1 MKKFIISILLAS
13 IIISTSLYGII
24 LLSNE
29 SYAIFEKKQEPES
42 TLVGGK
48 AIEMQIKKAFTPQTA
63 PYTRIGRFPIDKYVF
78 NSNKDYF
85 CAQHGVEYGGK
96 KNNVLG
102 NGYHDPG
109 TYTITK
115 NKWNYSK
122 GNLSTYATSMTA
134 DLDTSADY
142 YANPSLKTSSKVY
155 QGHREKTENPTD
167 TVYTNWYYTSQDIAF
182 NCEEGEERASLAF
195 LLACYKSGGPNNMYT
210 RGSYSSDPLQ
220 SAVWDSWINLGG
232 AATNR
237 LKYQGEQYYKY
248 HQESEDPKVDV
259 IPADNVGTTLS
270 AGTLTVGPFQMSHY
284 VRAKDYDCPRVNV
297 NGSAIIEDSD
307 IAQDDGSSASY
318 DTATLQDIF
327 GTSDDLKG
335 DIIKVEAVLTNEEG
349 SEKTIDI
356 TKKLVDANGGGQK
369 DIEPDL
375 NFNIQFSEGEV
386 KGYDELLDII
396 FTYQRIHVSANG
408 TVYKGYQYRLS
419 WKEKSNQ
426 RGCRSYSCPSPAS
439 GCSAH
444 TSPGTTSSPYHGT
457 CTHTWYSGCWTTTH
471 TGTGT
476 RADGSTY
483 TYTYT
488 VHHHGTFHR
497 TTHTVDY
504 LCRHGH
510 KDCWKFTWE
519 NPTSGSDAAQ
529 DGFAGGGILSNEL
542 RTYKIRVSV
551 PMKTQM
557 SIYKYISNVDHVGEA
572 VNLYNGGTERR
583 DMEGDKLREDA
594 MRDKYN
600 NSVKV
605 ERGDRVTFTIELKN
619 DSRFPTVVKVGD
631 VLPGNIDG
639 GITQVTRTV
648 IDSNTCT
655 VTKIDACIRNSSAIV
670 INAHSTVKYE
680 IVVRPV
686 KEQGIYTNIIAFL
699 TRNDT
704 REHMK
709 YSTWDHGATHGAHSM
724 GNIVNVR
731 ADKND
736 STNPKELRDWD
747 SDTYEIKEFNVGFE
761 KYIYDVEHDKE
772 HIVSTTLDTTM
783 PASDERSATK
793 GTTEAQKKS
802 NPVYAEYGDV
812 VTYKIIAYN
821 TMDSTG
827 SRFDIQGS
835 TRDGKPYWEP
845 DKVYVNIEDKL
856 PNKFSRLKIE
866 IDDTGITGN
875 DSHTIS
881 APEAS
886 MSGGKIKINNL
897 MIPAGGTRTIT
908 ITLVVEEHQ
917 KSVIEENNAKLD
929 KKIKNINRGP
939 GKSSNVNDKYCVIK
953 NNAPSENLET
963 SDFYIINDYELTLDK
978 YISDYKHEMTDFN
991 NSNDFTNETNTLA
1004 DRYEMTED
1012 QKKNAPLQAEKT
1024 ETIIYSIR
1032 LTNDAK
1038 TVGNSMTSAI
1048 KRATQVRPTKIQD
1061 AMDAGLEYQGVVVN
1075 VYKAD
1080 GSVKFSNVPV
1090 THTDIGNNT
1099 HTFEI
1104 GNKYGNECLIL
1115 DPTDYI
1121 IYEIT
1126 VKVTKTNMY
1135 LFSLENTGSIRTL
1148 TDINHDEFTRE
1159 VKNDDYNENIAD
1171 QQVSKEYVKL
1181 KDLVIAGKVWLD
1193 RDKDGYMG
1201 QNGNGNL
1208 EIGGNAINV
1217 ETNPSTHIEDT
1228 TGKEY
1233 AMKGIIV
1240 KLYKGDGT
1248 LVRTTKTD
1256 ETGLFTFSRLEDGS
1270 TYYAGTYKADGSGVI
1285 ESEQR
1290 VDKATN
1296 KDANKNYTESSE
1308 LINYYVE
1315 YEYDGLVYKS
1325 TEIYSDN
1332 KNIGVEGEIDDK
1344 YKRDSNAY
1352 EFTDVREEFNKHY
1365 EIVAFN
1371 KAYNGDL
1378 TEENALEYEKSN
1390 HESYIRV
1397 NKDRKITARSFI
1409 NVPSNSSIANTKL
1422 LWLLKQT
1429 SSDNKPETEYLKYIN
1444 LGLEEREDVDIDL
1457 TQDVYELK
1465 TTINGEEMTYEY
1477 NQNKFTSKVGE
1488 VFADESRNAPKAIDK
1503 EHSTDEY
1510 NSEFYMTGYK
1520 DDASGIESNRKL
1532 YSFEYYLEDYNYRI
1546 SQYHIDTVRAYKGSP
1561 ERDFSANAVDGGAS
1575 VLLDNSVGRESE
1587 LNTEITFRIKVTNNS
1602 ITDDEPHKSE
1612 GQDIK
1617 VYTGINEIVEY
1628 YDTDFVDLT
1637 FNSDGSIRG
1646 FNVKE
1651 KDAND
1656 YLVNKEIKVL
1666 SAKAVM
1672 GNGQEKP
1679 VTLTKESAYNAAR
1692 SLQAEGTKLYDTL
1705 YIRPAVENTS
1715 NNVLTG
1721 QGIKASEF
1729 MLAEG
1734 ESMDILITFVVE
1746 KELENPDIKEIET
1759 ILGVKENVAE
1769 ISSYSTYYKDG
1780 DNYKSASLIDKDSN
1794 PGNFGEAY
1802 EGVANVDS
1810 SEYLKFFEDD
1820 AFKTGILLK
1829 VPSPTPT
1836 PPPPPPGD
1844 DPEYKYKYNVQRTLK
1859 GYVWDDARSDT
1870 ATDEDGTQYIGNGKY
1885 GDGVVALEEARK
1897 NKAFEQSDGSNKEEN
1912 DFAAKDVKAQLIEI
1926 IRMPDPE
1933 NAGIERVYEDTI
1945 YVNGETGEDASVMK
1959 TRTANDG
1966 TYMFN
1971 GYIPGEYI
1979 VRFTY
1984 GDKEADEDINA
1995 LSEERFIFNGQD
2007 YKSTTYQPNES
2018 VYAENAQANG
2028 DKTPGDVKLEILEKG
2043 GQSDAKDDEIRRLEV
2058 IGYSET
2064 MTNQKN
2070 EILKGKDSSDK
2081 TALIGNTYMN
2091 SETTDF
2097 LVRTE
2102 KEIRKVTVLTYR
2114 EYNKKI
2120 TETITEARFNIA
2132 NIDFGLQYRPE
2143 QQLALNKY
2151 ISNIT
2156 ILTSDTNNA
2165 NSSEPL
2171 VDAFFDEYYG
2181 VVRTTDFVTGATTF
2195 ITDAEGNTIK
2205 VDPNGSNVD
2214 IENAI
2219 ASAGGNI
2226 GNAQKNN
2233 DGTYVIAVAGTELNI
2248 SKSVGLQNVQYLP
2261 NEYEKDS
2268 NGIQALEEYPRGS
2281 GKYLVKAT
2289 QGFAYIVLDDNI
2301 LQGATIKIK
2310 YLFTGTNISEV
2321 DRVSSNFSDLR
2332 FKENAET
2339 EKYAKLGGLQNQLYD
2354 EVTYQVS
2361 DINNKPTFLNQNYSP
2376 ALTARNAMFSEYYR
2390 YELDGG
2396 NIKKDLTN
2404 KDILYR
2410 VKAKDL
2416 LANNDKVVTIADIQ
2430 KAPNAGNPHSG
2441 TTGYYGRYLG
2451 STYYTG
2457 KINDAMEVIAELK
2470 MDKILDYVDNDLVF
2484 NNDDNRGEN
2493 NLWKTTTTKELYEEN
2508 MLNKFTYTYYDSN
2521 GKPVTDNTT
2530 TEDYKLVD
2538 ADGRAY
2544 DTNERSNLALSLDD
2558 RVRDDLPDDQD
2569 TTVNKKF
2576 SKFLFPRY
2584 ADSNES
2590 IGIISLST
2598 SKVLSPEDKTDDM
2611 TYENIAEII
2620 QYTSV
2625 TGRVTNLAT
2634 TIGNAKIE
2642 EMSNES
2648 PEFHEGRTESDTA
2661 SVEKITLTPP
2671 TGLNRIN
2678 RVVRNVVEGAS
2689 YTVVVIIV
2697 IALVCVAVA
2706 VGITLYHKRRIK

>member
-1 MKKFIISILLAS
+1 MKKR
-13 IIISTSLYGII
+13 II
-24 LLSNE
+24 LSLMLMIAICTITITSVYGVITAFDANE
-29 SYAIFEKKQEPES
+29 TIVSGLAVQKKITVPYVFTSSGYER
-42 TLVGGK
+42 
-48 AIEMQIKKAFTPQTA
+48 IKS
-63 PYTRIGRFPIDKYVF
+63 FPINAPVF
-78 NSNKDYF
+78 NSSPDFF
-85 CAQHGVEYGGK
+85 CAQHGIPYGSYGK
-96 KNNVLG
+96 VTLGDSYHVTHQISAHKASGQISDMHGDVPSSSTNIYVDEGGNFVVNKDEPFNGFRNV
-102 NGYHDPG
+102 DE
-109 TYTITK
+109 T
-115 NKWNYSK
+115 
-122 GNLSTYATSMTA
+122 
-134 DLDTSADY
+134 
-142 YANPSLKTSSKVY
+142 
-155 QGHREKTENPTD
+155 PTD
-167 TVYTNWYYTSQDIAF
+167 TVYTNWVYNTRDVQFDCEGKSSGKGTSQISDMGF
-182 NCEEGEERASLAF
+182 AF
-195 LLACYKSGGPNNMYT
+195 LLACYKQPGPNNNT
-210 RGSYSSDPLQ
+210 SRGSYVNDPLQ
-220 SAVWDSWINLGG
+220 HAEWAWLGQLGNGSNPLKAAADTYENYHRKSATPN
-232 AATNR
+232 
-237 LKYQGEQYYKY
+237 
-248 HQESEDPKVDV
+248 VDV
-259 IPADNVGTTLS
+259 VPDSHVGTVKS
-270 AGTLTVGPFQMSHY
+270 GTSYVVGPFKMSNY
-284 VRAKDYDCPRVNV
+284 FRAQDTNSYDVSGTASGSYLEDEDFDMNV
-297 NGSAIIEDSD
+297 N
-307 IAQDDGSSASY
+307 
-318 DTATLQDIF
+318 DTGINLQDVF
-327 GTSDDLKG
+327 NSVGDHKGT
-335 DIIKVEAVLTNEEG
+335 IIKAEAVVTNEG
-349 SEKTIDI
+349 GA
-356 TKKLVDANGGGQK
+356 TKK
-369 DIEPDL
+369 IEFPVPEPNATFSIDL
-375 NFNIQFSEGEV
+375 SEAAIA
-386 KGYDELLDII
+386 GYDELLDII
-396 FTYQRIHVSANG
+396 FTYQRIHASGNG
-408 TVYKGYQYRLS
+408 TFYIGTQYKMNWS
-419 WKEKSNQ
+419 EKSSEQ
-426 RGCRSYSCPSPAS
+426 SSCSYSCQDSTGS
-439 GCSAH
+439 GNCSFSK
-444 TSPGTTSSPYHGT
+444 SPGTSSTPYSGS
-457 CTHTWYSGCWTTTH
+457 CTHTWYDDCYLDCHGHEDHSGCDHANDSCSPSTTYCSGCHHEHRGAQSYTH
-471 TGTGT
+471 S
-476 RADGSTY
+476 DPY
-483 TYTYT
+483 KC
-488 VHHHGTFHR
+488 HHGHE
-497 TTHTVDY
+497 
-504 LCRHGH
+504 
-510 KDCWKFTWE
+510 DCWEFLWQRGGKSE
-519 NPTSGSDAAQ
+519 CAQ
-529 DGFAGGGILSNEL
+529 DGFAGAGVLVNEQIE
-542 RTYKIRVSV
+542 YKIRVSV
-551 PMKTQM
+551 PMKTEM
-557 SIYKYISNVDHVGEA
+557 EIYKYITKVDHVGEA
-572 VNLYNGGTERR
+572 INIYNGGEERR
-583 DMEGDKLREDA
+583 PKTMDEKKNDP
-594 MRDKYN
+594 
-600 NSVKV
+600 VKV
-605 ERGDRVTFTIELKN
+605 ERGDEVTYIVELVN
-619 DSRFPTVVKVGD
+619 YSRFPTRVKVKD
-631 VLPGNIDG
+631 TLPEP
-639 GITQVTRTV
+639 
-648 IDSNTCT
+648 CT
-655 VTKIDACIRNSSAIV
+655 VTKMDSKIRNSAWIT
-670 INAHSTVKYE
+670 IEPKSTVKYE
-680 IVVRPV
+680 IKVRPTADSG
-686 KEQGIYTNIIAFL
+686 KYTNIIEFI

-704 REHMK
+704 NPHMQCPL
-709 YSTWDHGATHGAHSM
+709 WDNQATHGAHTNGS
-724 GNIVNVR
+724 IVNIR
-731 ADKND
+731 
-736 STNPKELRDWD
+736 TKEKD

-772 HIVSTTLDTTM
+772 HIVPTSLDTTM
-783 PASDERSATK
+783 PASDERSAK
-793 GTTEAQKKS
+793 NGTTEAQKKA

-866 IDDTGITGN
+866 VENTGITGN

-886 MSGGKIKINNL
+886 MSGGKIKIDNL

-917 KSVIEENNAKLD
+917 KGVIEENNAKLD

-953 NNAPSENLET
+953 NNAPGDNLIT

-991 NSNDFTNETNTLA
+991 NSNDFTNETNTLS
-1004 DRYEMTED
+1004 DRYEMTEE
-1012 QKKNAPLQAEKT
+1012 QKKNAPLQAEKN

-1038 TVGNSMTSAI
+1038 TVGGSMTSAI

-1061 AMDAGLEYQGVVVN
+1061 AMDAGLEYQGVAVN

-1080 GSVKFSNVPV
+1080 GSVKFANVPV
-1090 THTDIGNNT
+1090 THEDIGNNT
-1099 HTFEI
+1099 HTFEM
-1104 GNKYGNECLIL
+1104 GNKYGSECLIL

-1135 LFSLENTGSIRTL
+1135 LYSLENTGTIRTL

-1159 VKNDDYNENIAD
+1159 VKNDEYNENIAD

-1208 EIGGNAINV
+1208 EVNGNAIDV
-1217 ETNPSTHIEDT
+1217 ETNPSTHIDDT
-1228 TGKEY
+1228 TGKEF
-1233 AMKGIIV
+1233 AMKGIVV
-1240 KLYKGDGT
+1240 KLYKDDGT

-1256 ETGLFTFSRLEDGS
+1256 GNGLFTFSRLEDGS
-1270 TYYAGTYKADGSGVI
+1270 TYYAGAYKADGSGVT

-1296 KDANKNYTESSE
+1296 KDPNKNYTELSE

-1429 SSDNKPETEYLKYIN
+1429 SSDYKPETEYLKYIN
-1444 LGLEEREDVDIDL
+1444 LGLEEREDVDLDI

-1488 VFADESRNAPKAIDK
+1488 VFADESRNTPKAIDK

-1520 DDASGIESNRKL
+1520 DDTSGIESNRKL

-1561 ERDFSANAVDGGAS
+1561 ERDFNANAVDGGAS

-1602 ITDDEPHKSE
+1602 ITDDEPHKAE
-1612 GQDIK
+1612 GKDIK

-1637 FNSDGSIRG
+1637 FNSDGSIKG

-1651 KDAND
+1651 KDAHD

-1679 VTLTKESAYNAAR
+1679 VTLTKESAYNAER
-1692 SLQAEGTKLYDTL
+1692 TLQDGGMKLYDTL

-1715 NNVLTG
+1715 TNVLTG

-1759 ILGVKENVAE
+1759 ILGIKENVAE

-1780 DNYKSASLIDKDSN
+1780 ENYKSASLIDKDSN
-1794 PGNFGEAY
+1794 PNNFGETY
-1802 EGVANVDS
+1802 ESVSNVDS

-1820 AFKTGILLK
+1820 TFKTGILLK
-1829 VPSPTPT
+1829 VPSPPPDT
-1836 PPPPPPGD
+1836 PPPPPGE

-1859 GYVWDDARSDT
+1859 GYVWDDARSET

-1885 GDGVVALEEARK
+1885 GDGVSALEEARK

-1912 DFAAKDVKAQLIEI
+1912 DFSAKDVKAQLIEVI
-1926 IRMPDPE
+1926 KMPDPE
-1933 NAGIERVYEDTI
+1933 NAGVERVYEDTI

-1959 TRTANDG
+1959 TRTAADG

-2018 VYAENAQANG
+2018 VYAENAQANE
-2028 DKTPGDVKLEILEKG
+2028 DKTPGDVKLEILEKA

-2064 MTNQKN
+2064 VTNQKN
-2070 EILKGKDSSDK
+2070 EILKGKYSSDK
-2081 TALIGNTYMN
+2081 IALLGQTYMN

-2102 KEIRKVTVLTYR
+2102 KEIRKVTILTYK
-2114 EYNKKI
+2114 EYNKKV

-2156 ILTSDTNNA
+2156 VLTSDTNNA
-2165 NSSEPL
+2165 NSAEPL
-2171 VDAFFDEYYG
+2171 VDAIFDEYYG
-2181 VVRTTDFVTGATTF
+2181 VVRNTDFVTGATTF

-2205 VDPNGSNVD
+2205 VDPNGSNSD
-2214 IENAI
+2214 IENAV
-2219 ASAGGNI
+2219 ATGGGNI
-2226 GNAQKNN
+2226 GEAQKNN
-2233 DGTYVIAVAGTELNI
+2233 DGTYVIAVAGTELNVN
-2248 SKSVGLQNVQYLP
+2248 KSVGLQNVQYLP

-2268 NGIQALEEYPRGS
+2268 NGMQALEEYPRGS

-2301 LQGATIKIK
+2301 LQGATIKVK

-2321 DRVSSNFSDLR
+2321 DRVSSNLSDLR
-2332 FKENAET
+2332 FKENTET
-2339 EKYAKLGGLQNQLYD
+2339 EKYAKLGGTQNQVYD

-2361 DINNKPTFLNQNYSP
+2361 DINNKPTFINHNYSP

-2390 YELDGG
+2390 YELEGG

-2410 VKAKDL
+2410 VKVKDL
-2416 LANNDKVVTIADIQ
+2416 LANNDKVVEIADIQ

-2470 MDKILDYVDNDLVF
+2470 IDKILDYVDNDLVF
-2484 NNDDNRGEN
+2484 NNDENRGEN
-2493 NLWKTTTTKELYEEN
+2493 NLWKTTTTKELYDAN

-2544 DTNERSNLALSLDD
+2544 DTAERSNLALSLDD
-2558 RVRDDLPDDQD
+2558 RVRDDLPADQD

-2576 SKFLFPRY
+2576 SRFLFPRY

-2590 IGIISLST
+2590 IGIISLAT

-2620 QYTSV
+2620 QYSSV

-2634 TIGNAKIE
+2634 TIGNAKME
-2642 EMSNES
+2642 EISNES

-2661 SVEKITLTPP
+2661 SVEKVTLTPP

-2678 RVVRNVVEGAS
+2678 RVVRDVVKGAS

-2697 IALVCVAVA
+2697 VALACVAVT

>member
-1 MKKFIISILLAS
+1 MKKR
-13 IIISTSLYGII
+13 II
-24 LLSNE
+24 LSLMLMIAICTITITSVYGVITAFDANE
-29 SYAIFEKKQEPES
+29 TIVSGLAVQKKITVPYVFTSSGYER
-42 TLVGGK
+42 
-48 AIEMQIKKAFTPQTA
+48 IKS
-63 PYTRIGRFPIDKYVF
+63 FPINAPVF
-78 NSNKDYF
+78 NSSPDFF
-85 CAQHGVEYGGK
+85 CAQHGIPYGSYGK
-96 KNNVLG
+96 VTLGDSYHVTHQISAHKASGQISDMHGDVPSSSTNIYVDEGGNFVVNKDEPFNGFRNV
-102 NGYHDPG
+102 DE
-109 TYTITK
+109 T
-115 NKWNYSK
+115 
-122 GNLSTYATSMTA
+122 
-134 DLDTSADY
+134 
-142 YANPSLKTSSKVY
+142 
-155 QGHREKTENPTD
+155 PTD
-167 TVYTNWYYTSQDIAF
+167 TVYTNWVYNTRDVQFDCEGKSSGKGTSQISDMGF
-182 NCEEGEERASLAF
+182 AF
-195 LLACYKSGGPNNMYT
+195 LLACYKQPGPNNNT
-210 RGSYSSDPLQ
+210 SRGSYVNDPLQ
-220 SAVWDSWINLGG
+220 HAEWAWLGQLGNGSNPLKAAADTYENYHRKSATPN
-232 AATNR
+232 
-237 LKYQGEQYYKY
+237 
-248 HQESEDPKVDV
+248 VDV
-259 IPADNVGTTLS
+259 VPDSHVGTVKS
-270 AGTLTVGPFQMSHY
+270 GTSYVVGPFKMSNY
-284 VRAKDYDCPRVNV
+284 FRAQDTNSYDVSGTASGSYLEDEDFDMNV
-297 NGSAIIEDSD
+297 N
-307 IAQDDGSSASY
+307 
-318 DTATLQDIF
+318 DTGINLQDVF
-327 GTSDDLKG
+327 NSVGDHKGT
-335 DIIKVEAVLTNEEG
+335 IIKAEAVVTNEG
-349 SEKTIDI
+349 GA
-356 TKKLVDANGGGQK
+356 TKK
-369 DIEPDL
+369 IEFPVPEPNATFSIDL
-375 NFNIQFSEGEV
+375 SEAAIA
-386 KGYDELLDII
+386 GYDELLDII
-396 FTYQRIHVSANG
+396 FTYQRIHASGNG
-408 TVYKGYQYRLS
+408 IFYIGTQYKMNWS
-419 WKEKSNQ
+419 EKSSEQ
-426 RGCRSYSCPSPAS
+426 SSCSYSCQDSTGS
-439 GCSAH
+439 GNCSFSK
-444 TSPGTTSSPYHGT
+444 SPGTSSTPYSGS
-457 CTHTWYSGCWTTTH
+457 CTHTWYDDCYLDCHGHEDHSGCDHANDSCSPSTTYCSGCHHEHRGAQSYTH
-471 TGTGT
+471 S
-476 RADGSTY
+476 DPY
-483 TYTYT
+483 KC
-488 VHHHGTFHR
+488 HHGHE
-497 TTHTVDY
+497 
-504 LCRHGH
+504 
-510 KDCWKFTWE
+510 DCWEFLWQRGGKSE
-519 NPTSGSDAAQ
+519 CAQ
-529 DGFAGGGILSNEL
+529 DGFAGAGVLVNEQIE
-542 RTYKIRVSV
+542 YKIRVSV
-551 PMKTQM
+551 PMKTEM
-557 SIYKYISNVDHVGEA
+557 EIYKYITKVDHVGEA
-572 VNLYNGGTERR
+572 INIYNGGEERR
-583 DMEGDKLREDA
+583 PKTMDEKKNDP
-594 MRDKYN
+594 
-600 NSVKV
+600 VKV
-605 ERGDRVTFTIELKN
+605 ERGDEVTYIVELVN
-619 DSRFPTVVKVGD
+619 YSRFPTRVKVKD
-631 VLPGNIDG
+631 TLPEP
-639 GITQVTRTV
+639 
-648 IDSNTCT
+648 CT
-655 VTKIDACIRNSSAIV
+655 VTKMDSKIRNSAWIT
-670 INAHSTVKYE
+670 IEPKSTVKYE
-680 IVVRPV
+680 IKVRPTADSG
-686 KEQGIYTNIIAFL
+686 KYTNIIEFI

-704 REHMK
+704 NPHMQCPL
-709 YSTWDHGATHGAHSM
+709 WDNQATHGAHTNGS
-724 GNIVNVR
+724 IVNIR
-731 ADKND
+731 
-736 STNPKELRDWD
+736 TKEKD

-772 HIVSTTLDTTM
+772 HIVPTSLDTTM
-783 PASDERSATK
+783 PASDERSAK
-793 GTTEAQKKS
+793 NGTTEAQKKA

-866 IDDTGITGN
+866 VENTGITGN

-886 MSGGKIKINNL
+886 MSGGKIKIDNL

-917 KSVIEENNAKLD
+917 KGVIEENNAKLD

-953 NNAPSENLET
+953 NNAPGDNLIT

-991 NSNDFTNETNTLA
+991 NSNDFTNETNTLS
-1004 DRYEMTED
+1004 DRYEMTEE
-1012 QKKNAPLQAEKT
+1012 QKKNAPLQAEKN

-1038 TVGNSMTSAI
+1038 TVGGSMTSAI

-1061 AMDAGLEYQGVVVN
+1061 AMDAGLEYQGVAVN

-1080 GSVKFSNVPV
+1080 GSVKFANVPV
-1090 THTDIGNNT
+1090 THEDIGNNT
-1099 HTFEI
+1099 HTFEM
-1104 GNKYGNECLIL
+1104 GNKYGSECLIL

-1135 LFSLENTGSIRTL
+1135 LYSLENTGTIRTL

-1159 VKNDDYNENIAD
+1159 VKNDEYNENIAD

-1208 EIGGNAINV
+1208 EVNGNAIDV
-1217 ETNPSTHIEDT
+1217 ETNPSTHIDDT
-1228 TGKEY
+1228 TGKEF
-1233 AMKGIIV
+1233 AMKGIVV
-1240 KLYKGDGT
+1240 KLYKDDGT

-1256 ETGLFTFSRLEDGS
+1256 GNGLFTFSRLEDGS
-1270 TYYAGTYKADGSGVI
+1270 TYYAGAYKADGSGVT

-1296 KDANKNYTESSE
+1296 KDPNKNYTELSE

-1429 SSDNKPETEYLKYIN
+1429 SSDYKPETEYLKYIN
-1444 LGLEEREDVDIDL
+1444 LGLEEREDVDLDI

-1488 VFADESRNAPKAIDK
+1488 VFADESRNTPKAIDK

-1520 DDASGIESNRKL
+1520 DDTSGIESNRKL

-1561 ERDFSANAVDGGAS
+1561 ERDFNANAVDGGAS

-1602 ITDDEPHKSE
+1602 ITDDEPHKAE
-1612 GQDIK
+1612 GKDIK

-1637 FNSDGSIRG
+1637 FNSDGSIKG

-1651 KDAND
+1651 KDAHD

-1679 VTLTKESAYNAAR
+1679 VTLTKESAYNAER
-1692 SLQAEGTKLYDTL
+1692 TLQDGGMKLYDTL

-1715 NNVLTG
+1715 TNVLTG

-1759 ILGVKENVAE
+1759 ILGIKENVAE

-1780 DNYKSASLIDKDSN
+1780 ENYKSASLIDKDSN
-1794 PGNFGEAY
+1794 PNNFGETY
-1802 EGVANVDS
+1802 ESVSNVDS

-1820 AFKTGILLK
+1820 TFKTGILLK
-1829 VPSPTPT
+1829 VPSPPPDT
-1836 PPPPPPGD
+1836 PPPPPGE

-1859 GYVWDDARSDT
+1859 GYVWDDARSET

-1885 GDGVVALEEARK
+1885 GDGVSALEEARK

-1912 DFAAKDVKAQLIEI
+1912 DFSAKDVKAQLIEVI
-1926 IRMPDPE
+1926 KMPDPE
-1933 NAGIERVYEDTI
+1933 NAGVERVYEDTI

-1959 TRTANDG
+1959 TRTAADG

-2018 VYAENAQANG
+2018 VYAENAQANE
-2028 DKTPGDVKLEILEKG
+2028 DKTPGDVKLEILEKA

-2064 MTNQKN
+2064 VTNQKN
-2070 EILKGKDSSDK
+2070 EILKGKYSSDK
-2081 TALIGNTYMN
+2081 IALLGQTYMN

-2102 KEIRKVTVLTYR
+2102 KEIRKVTILTYK
-2114 EYNKKI
+2114 EYNKKV

-2156 ILTSDTNNA
+2156 VLTSDTNNA
-2165 NSSEPL
+2165 NSAEPL
-2171 VDAFFDEYYG
+2171 VDAIFDEYYG
-2181 VVRTTDFVTGATTF
+2181 VVRNTDFVTGATTF

-2205 VDPNGSNVD
+2205 VDPNGSNSD
-2214 IENAI
+2214 IENAV
-2219 ASAGGNI
+2219 ATGGGNI
-2226 GNAQKNN
+2226 GEAQKNN
-2233 DGTYVIAVAGTELNI
+2233 DGTYVIAVAGTELNVN
-2248 SKSVGLQNVQYLP
+2248 KSVGLQNVQYLP

-2268 NGIQALEEYPRGS
+2268 NGMQALEEYPRGS

-2301 LQGATIKIK
+2301 LQGATIKVK

-2321 DRVSSNFSDLR
+2321 DRVSSNLSDLR
-2332 FKENAET
+2332 FKENTET
-2339 EKYAKLGGLQNQLYD
+2339 EKYAKLGGTQNQVYD

-2361 DINNKPTFLNQNYSP
+2361 DINNKPTFINHNYSP

-2390 YELDGG
+2390 YELEGG

-2410 VKAKDL
+2410 VKVKDL
-2416 LANNDKVVTIADIQ
+2416 LANNDKVVEIADIQ

-2470 MDKILDYVDNDLVF
+2470 IDKILDYVDNDLVF
-2484 NNDDNRGEN
+2484 NNDENRGEN
-2493 NLWKTTTTKELYEEN
+2493 NLWKTTTTKELYDAN

-2544 DTNERSNLALSLDD
+2544 DTAERSNLALSLDD
-2558 RVRDDLPDDQD
+2558 RVRDDLPADQD

-2576 SKFLFPRY
+2576 SRFLFPRY

-2590 IGIISLST
+2590 IGIISLAT

-2620 QYTSV
+2620 QYSSV

-2642 EMSNES
+2642 EISNES

-2661 SVEKITLTPP
+2661 SVEKVTLTPP

-2678 RVVRNVVEGAS
+2678 RVVRDVVKGAS

-2697 IALVCVAVA
+2697 VALACVAVT

>member
-1 MKKFIISILLAS
+1 MKKR
-13 IIISTSLYGII
+13 II
-24 LLSNE
+24 LSLMLMIAICTITITSVYGVITAFDANE
-29 SYAIFEKKQEPES
+29 TIVSGLAVQKKITVPYVFTSSGYER
-42 TLVGGK
+42 
-48 AIEMQIKKAFTPQTA
+48 IKS
-63 PYTRIGRFPIDKYVF
+63 FPINAPVL
-78 NSNKDYF
+78 NSSPDFF
-85 CAQHGVEYGGK
+85 CAQHGIPYGSYGK
-96 KNNVLG
+96 VTLGDSYHVTHQISAHKASGQISDMHGDVPSSSTNIYVDEGGNFVVNKDEPFNGFRNV
-102 NGYHDPG
+102 DE
-109 TYTITK
+109 T
-115 NKWNYSK
+115 
-122 GNLSTYATSMTA
+122 
-134 DLDTSADY
+134 
-142 YANPSLKTSSKVY
+142 
-155 QGHREKTENPTD
+155 PTD
-167 TVYTNWYYTSQDIAF
+167 TVYTNWVYNTRDVQFDCEGKSSGKGTSQISDMGF
-182 NCEEGEERASLAF
+182 AF
-195 LLACYKSGGPNNMYT
+195 LLACYKQPGPNNNT
-210 RGSYSSDPLQ
+210 SRGSYANDPLQ
-220 SAVWDSWINLGG
+220 HAEWAWLGQLGNGSNPLKAAADTYENYHRKSATPN
-232 AATNR
+232 
-237 LKYQGEQYYKY
+237 
-248 HQESEDPKVDV
+248 VDV
-259 IPADNVGTTLS
+259 VPDSHVGTVKS
-270 AGTLTVGPFQMSHY
+270 GTSYVVGPFKMSNY
-284 VRAKDYDCPRVNV
+284 FRAQDTNSYDVSGTASGSYLEDEDFDMNV
-297 NGSAIIEDSD
+297 N
-307 IAQDDGSSASY
+307 
-318 DTATLQDIF
+318 DTGINLQDVF
-327 GTSDDLKG
+327 NSVGDHKGT
-335 DIIKVEAVLTNEEG
+335 IIKAEAVVTNEG
-349 SEKTIDI
+349 GA
-356 TKKLVDANGGGQK
+356 TKK
-369 DIEPDL
+369 IEFPVPEPNATFSIDL
-375 NFNIQFSEGEV
+375 SEAAIA
-386 KGYDELLDII
+386 GYDELLDII
-396 FTYQRIHVSANG
+396 FTYQRIHASGNG
-408 TVYKGYQYRLS
+408 TFYIGTQYKMNWS
-419 WKEKSNQ
+419 EKSSEQ
-426 RGCRSYSCPSPAS
+426 SSCSYSCQDSTGS
-439 GCSAH
+439 GNCSFSK
-444 TSPGTTSSPYHGT
+444 SPGTSSTPYSGS
-457 CTHTWYSGCWTTTH
+457 CTHTWYDDCYLDCHGHEDHSGCDHANDSCSPSTTYCSGCHHEHRGAQSYTH
-471 TGTGT
+471 S
-476 RADGSTY
+476 DPY
-483 TYTYT
+483 KC
-488 VHHHGTFHR
+488 HHGHE
-497 TTHTVDY
+497 
-504 LCRHGH
+504 
-510 KDCWKFTWE
+510 DCWEFLWQRGGKSE
-519 NPTSGSDAAQ
+519 CAQ
-529 DGFAGGGILSNEL
+529 DGFAGAGVLVNEQIE
-542 RTYKIRVSV
+542 YKIRVSV
-551 PMKTQM
+551 PMKTEM
-557 SIYKYISNVDHVGEA
+557 EIYKYITKVDHVGEA
-572 VNLYNGGTERR
+572 INIYNGGEERR
-583 DMEGDKLREDA
+583 PKTMDEKKNDP
-594 MRDKYN
+594 
-600 NSVKV
+600 VKV
-605 ERGDRVTFTIELKN
+605 ERGDEVTYIVELVN
-619 DSRFPTVVKVGD
+619 YSRFPTRVKVKD
-631 VLPGNIDG
+631 TLPEP
-639 GITQVTRTV
+639 
-648 IDSNTCT
+648 CT
-655 VTKIDACIRNSSAIV
+655 VTKMDSKIRNSAWIT
-670 INAHSTVKYE
+670 IEPKSTVKYE
-680 IVVRPV
+680 IKVRPTADSG
-686 KEQGIYTNIIAFL
+686 KYTNIIEFI

-704 REHMK
+704 NPHMQCPL
-709 YSTWDHGATHGAHSM
+709 WDNQATHGAHTNGS
-724 GNIVNVR
+724 IVNIR
-731 ADKND
+731 
-736 STNPKELRDWD
+736 TKEKD

-772 HIVSTTLDTTM
+772 HIVPTSLDTTM
-783 PASDERSATK
+783 PASDERSAK
-793 GTTEAQKKS
+793 NGTTEAQKKA

-866 IDDTGITGN
+866 VENTGITGN

-886 MSGGKIKINNL
+886 MSGGKIKIDNL

-917 KSVIEENNAKLD
+917 KGVIEENNAKLD

-953 NNAPSENLET
+953 NNAPGDNLIT

-991 NSNDFTNETNTLA
+991 NSNDFTNETNTLS
-1004 DRYEMTED
+1004 DRYEMTEE
-1012 QKKNAPLQAEKT
+1012 QKKNAPLQAEKN

-1038 TVGNSMTSAI
+1038 TVGGSMTSAI

-1061 AMDAGLEYQGVVVN
+1061 AMDAGLEYQGVAVN

-1080 GSVKFSNVPV
+1080 GSVKFANVPV
-1090 THTDIGNNT
+1090 THEDIGNNT
-1099 HTFEI
+1099 HTFEM
-1104 GNKYGNECLIL
+1104 GNKYGSECLIL

-1135 LFSLENTGSIRTL
+1135 LYSLENTGTIRTL

-1159 VKNDDYNENIAD
+1159 VKNDEYNENIAD

-1208 EIGGNAINV
+1208 EVNGNAIDV
-1217 ETNPSTHIEDT
+1217 ETNPSTHIDDT
-1228 TGKEY
+1228 TGKEF
-1233 AMKGIIV
+1233 AMKGIVV
-1240 KLYKGDGT
+1240 KLYKDDGT

-1256 ETGLFTFSRLEDGS
+1256 GNGLFTFSRLEDGS
-1270 TYYAGTYKADGSGVI
+1270 TYYAGAYKADGSGVT

-1296 KDANKNYTESSE
+1296 KDPNKNYTELSE

-1429 SSDNKPETEYLKYIN
+1429 SSDYKPETEYLKYIN
-1444 LGLEEREDVDIDL
+1444 LGLEEREDVDLDI

-1488 VFADESRNAPKAIDK
+1488 VFADESRNTPKAIDK

-1520 DDASGIESNRKL
+1520 DDTSGIESNRKL

-1561 ERDFSANAVDGGAS
+1561 ERDFNANAVDGGAS

-1602 ITDDEPHKSE
+1602 ITDDEPHKAE
-1612 GQDIK
+1612 GKDIK

-1637 FNSDGSIRG
+1637 FNSDGSIKG

-1651 KDAND
+1651 KDAHD

-1679 VTLTKESAYNAAR
+1679 VTLTKESAYNAER
-1692 SLQAEGTKLYDTL
+1692 TLQDGGMKLYDTL

-1715 NNVLTG
+1715 TNVLTG

-1759 ILGVKENVAE
+1759 ILGIKENVAE

-1780 DNYKSASLIDKDSN
+1780 ENYKSASLIDKDSN
-1794 PGNFGEAY
+1794 PNNFGETY
-1802 EGVANVDS
+1802 ESVSNVDS

-1820 AFKTGILLK
+1820 TFKTGILLK
-1829 VPSPTPT
+1829 VPSPPPDT
-1836 PPPPPPGD
+1836 PPPPPGE

-1859 GYVWDDARSDT
+1859 GYVWDDARSET

-1885 GDGVVALEEARK
+1885 GDGVSALEEARK

-1912 DFAAKDVKAQLIEI
+1912 DFSAKDVKAQLIEVI
-1926 IRMPDPE
+1926 KMPDPE
-1933 NAGIERVYEDTI
+1933 NAGVERVYEDTI

-1959 TRTANDG
+1959 TRTAADG

-2018 VYAENAQANG
+2018 VYAENAQANE
-2028 DKTPGDVKLEILEKG
+2028 DKTPGDVKLEILEKA

-2064 MTNQKN
+2064 VTNQKN
-2070 EILKGKDSSDK
+2070 EILKGKYSSDK
-2081 TALIGNTYMN
+2081 IALLGQTYMN

-2102 KEIRKVTVLTYR
+2102 KEIRKVTILTYK
-2114 EYNKKI
+2114 EYNKKV

-2156 ILTSDTNNA
+2156 VLTSDTNNA
-2165 NSSEPL
+2165 NSAEPL
-2171 VDAFFDEYYG
+2171 VDAIFDEYYG
-2181 VVRTTDFVTGATTF
+2181 VVRNTDFVTGATTF

-2205 VDPNGSNVD
+2205 VDPNGSNSD
-2214 IENAI
+2214 IENAV
-2219 ASAGGNI
+2219 ATGGGNI
-2226 GNAQKNN
+2226 GEAQKNN
-2233 DGTYVIAVAGTELNI
+2233 DGTYVIAVAGTELNVN
-2248 SKSVGLQNVQYLP
+2248 KSVGLQNVQYLP

-2268 NGIQALEEYPRGS
+2268 NGMQALEEYPRGS

-2301 LQGATIKIK
+2301 LQGATIKVK

-2321 DRVSSNFSDLR
+2321 DRVSSNLSDLR
-2332 FKENAET
+2332 FKENTET
-2339 EKYAKLGGLQNQLYD
+2339 EKYAKLGGTQNQVYD

-2361 DINNKPTFLNQNYSP
+2361 DINNKPTFINHNYSP

-2390 YELDGG
+2390 YELEGG

-2410 VKAKDL
+2410 VKVKDL
-2416 LANNDKVVTIADIQ
+2416 LANNDKVVEIADIQ

-2470 MDKILDYVDNDLVF
+2470 IDKILDYVDNDLVF
-2484 NNDDNRGEN
+2484 NNDENRGEN
-2493 NLWKTTTTKELYEEN
+2493 NLWKTTTTKELYDAN

-2544 DTNERSNLALSLDD
+2544 DTAERSNLALSLDD
-2558 RVRDDLPDDQD
+2558 RVRDDLPADQD

-2576 SKFLFPRY
+2576 SRFLFPRY

-2590 IGIISLST
+2590 IGIISLAT

-2620 QYTSV
+2620 QYSSV

-2642 EMSNES
+2642 EISNES

-2661 SVEKITLTPP
+2661 SVEKVTLTPP

-2678 RVVRNVVEGAS
+2678 RVVRDVVKGAS

-2697 IALVCVAVA
+2697 VALACVAVT

>member
-1 MKKFIISILLAS
+1 MKKR
-13 IIISTSLYGII
+13 II
-24 LLSNE
+24 LSLMLMIAICTITITSVYGVITAFDANE
-29 SYAIFEKKQEPES
+29 TIVSGLAVQKKITVPYVFTSSGYER
-42 TLVGGK
+42 
-48 AIEMQIKKAFTPQTA
+48 IKS
-63 PYTRIGRFPIDKYVF
+63 FPINAPVF
-78 NSNKDYF
+78 NSSPDFF
-85 CAQHGVEYGGK
+85 CAQHGIPYGSYGK
-96 KNNVLG
+96 VTLGDSYHVTHQISAHKASGQISDMHGDVPSSSTNIYVDEGGNFVVNKDEPFNGFRNV
-102 NGYHDPG
+102 DE
-109 TYTITK
+109 T
-115 NKWNYSK
+115 
-122 GNLSTYATSMTA
+122 
-134 DLDTSADY
+134 
-142 YANPSLKTSSKVY
+142 
-155 QGHREKTENPTD
+155 PTD
-167 TVYTNWYYTSQDIAF
+167 TVYTNWVYNTRDVQFDCEGKSSGKGTSQISDMGF
-182 NCEEGEERASLAF
+182 AF
-195 LLACYKSGGPNNMYT
+195 LLACYKQPGPNNNT
-210 RGSYSSDPLQ
+210 SRGSYVNDPLQ
-220 SAVWDSWINLGG
+220 HAEWAWLGQLGNGSNPLKAAADTYENYHRKSATPN
-232 AATNR
+232 
-237 LKYQGEQYYKY
+237 
-248 HQESEDPKVDV
+248 VDV
-259 IPADNVGTTLS
+259 VPDSHVGTVKS
-270 AGTLTVGPFQMSHY
+270 GTSYVVGPFKMSNY
-284 VRAKDYDCPRVNV
+284 FRAQDTNSYDVSGTASGSYLEDEDFDMNV
-297 NGSAIIEDSD
+297 N
-307 IAQDDGSSASY
+307 
-318 DTATLQDIF
+318 DTGINLQDVF
-327 GTSDDLKG
+327 NSVGDHKGT
-335 DIIKVEAVLTNEEG
+335 IIKAEAVVTNEG
-349 SEKTIDI
+349 GA
-356 TKKLVDANGGGQK
+356 TKK
-369 DIEPDL
+369 IEFPVPEPNATFSIDL
-375 NFNIQFSEGEV
+375 SEAAIA
-386 KGYDELLDII
+386 GYDELLDII
-396 FTYQRIHVSANG
+396 FTYQRIHASGNG
-408 TVYKGYQYRLS
+408 TFYIGTQYKMNWS
-419 WKEKSNQ
+419 EKSSEQ
-426 RGCRSYSCPSPAS
+426 SSCSYSCQDSTGS
-439 GCSAH
+439 GNCSFSK
-444 TSPGTTSSPYHGT
+444 SPGTSSTPYSGS
-457 CTHTWYSGCWTTTH
+457 CTHTWYDDCYLDCHGHEDHSGCDHANDSCSPSTTYCSGCHHEHRGAQSYTH
-471 TGTGT
+471 S
-476 RADGSTY
+476 DPY
-483 TYTYT
+483 KC
-488 VHHHGTFHR
+488 HHGHE
-497 TTHTVDY
+497 
-504 LCRHGH
+504 
-510 KDCWKFTWE
+510 DCWEFLWQRGGKSE
-519 NPTSGSDAAQ
+519 CAQ
-529 DGFAGGGILSNEL
+529 DGFAGAGVLVNEQIE
-542 RTYKIRVSV
+542 YKIRVSV
-551 PMKTQM
+551 PMKTEM
-557 SIYKYISNVDHVGEA
+557 EIYKYITKVDHVGEA
-572 VNLYNGGTERR
+572 INIYNGGEERR
-583 DMEGDKLREDA
+583 PKTMDEKKNDP
-594 MRDKYN
+594 
-600 NSVKV
+600 VKV
-605 ERGDRVTFTIELKN
+605 ERGDEVTYIVELVN
-619 DSRFPTVVKVGD
+619 YSRFPTRVKVKD
-631 VLPGNIDG
+631 TLPEP
-639 GITQVTRTV
+639 
-648 IDSNTCT
+648 CT
-655 VTKIDACIRNSSAIV
+655 VTKMDSKIRNSAWIT
-670 INAHSTVKYE
+670 IEPKSTVKYE
-680 IVVRPV
+680 IKVRPTADSG
-686 KEQGIYTNIIAFL
+686 KYTNIIEFI

-704 REHMK
+704 NPHMQCPL
-709 YSTWDHGATHGAHSM
+709 WDNQATHGAHTNGS
-724 GNIVNVR
+724 IVNIR
-731 ADKND
+731 
-736 STNPKELRDWD
+736 TKEKD

-772 HIVSTTLDTTM
+772 HIVPTSLDTTM
-783 PASDERSATK
+783 PASDERSAK
-793 GTTEAQKKS
+793 NGTTEAQKKA

-866 IDDTGITGN
+866 VENTGITGN

-886 MSGGKIKINNL
+886 MSGGKIKIDNL

-917 KSVIEENNAKLD
+917 KGVIEENNAKLD

-953 NNAPSENLET
+953 NNAPGDNLIT

-991 NSNDFTNETNTLA
+991 NSNDFTNETNTLS
-1004 DRYEMTED
+1004 DRYEMTEE
-1012 QKKNAPLQAEKT
+1012 QKKNAPLQAEKN

-1038 TVGNSMTSAI
+1038 TVGGSMTSAI

-1061 AMDAGLEYQGVVVN
+1061 AMDAGLEYQGVAVN

-1080 GSVKFSNVPV
+1080 GSVKFANVPV
-1090 THTDIGNNT
+1090 THEDIGNNT
-1099 HTFEI
+1099 HTFEM
-1104 GNKYGNECLIL
+1104 GNKYGSECLIL

-1135 LFSLENTGSIRTL
+1135 LYSLENTGTIRTL

-1159 VKNDDYNENIAD
+1159 VKNDEYNENIAD

-1208 EIGGNAINV
+1208 EVNGNAIDV
-1217 ETNPSTHIEDT
+1217 ETNPSTHIDDT
-1228 TGKEY
+1228 TGKEF
-1233 AMKGIIV
+1233 AMKGIVV
-1240 KLYKGDGT
+1240 KLYKDDGT

-1256 ETGLFTFSRLEDGS
+1256 GNGLFTFSRLEDGS
-1270 TYYAGTYKADGSGVI
+1270 TYYAGAYKADGSGVT

-1296 KDANKNYTESSE
+1296 KDPNKNYTELSE

-1429 SSDNKPETEYLKYIN
+1429 SSDYKPETEYLKYIN
-1444 LGLEEREDVDIDL
+1444 LGLEEREDVDLDI

-1488 VFADESRNAPKAIDK
+1488 VFADESRNTPKAIDK

-1520 DDASGIESNRKL
+1520 DDTSGIESNRKL

-1561 ERDFSANAVDGGAS
+1561 ERDFNANAVDGGAS

-1602 ITDDEPHKSE
+1602 ITDDEPHKAE
-1612 GQDIK
+1612 GKDIK

-1637 FNSDGSIRG
+1637 FNSDGSIKG

-1651 KDAND
+1651 KDAHD

-1679 VTLTKESAYNAAR
+1679 VTLTKESAYNAER
-1692 SLQAEGTKLYDTL
+1692 TLQDGGMKLYDTL

-1715 NNVLTG
+1715 TNVLTG

-1759 ILGVKENVAE
+1759 ILGIKENVAE

-1780 DNYKSASLIDKDSN
+1780 ENYKSASLIDKDSN
-1794 PGNFGEAY
+1794 PNNFGETY
-1802 EGVANVDS
+1802 ESVSNVDS

-1820 AFKTGILLK
+1820 TFKTGILLK
-1829 VPSPTPT
+1829 VPSPPPDT
-1836 PPPPPPGD
+1836 PPPPPGE

-1859 GYVWDDARSDT
+1859 GYVWDDARSET

-1885 GDGVVALEEARK
+1885 GDGVSALEEARK

-1912 DFAAKDVKAQLIEI
+1912 DFSAKDVKAQLIEVI
-1926 IRMPDPE
+1926 KMPDPE
-1933 NAGIERVYEDTI
+1933 NAGVERVYEDTI

-1959 TRTANDG
+1959 TRTAADG

-2018 VYAENAQANG
+2018 VYAENAQANE
-2028 DKTPGDVKLEILEKG
+2028 DKTPGDVKLEILEKA

-2064 MTNQKN
+2064 VTNQKN
-2070 EILKGKDSSDK
+2070 EILKGKYSSDK
-2081 TALIGNTYMN
+2081 IALLGQTYMN

-2102 KEIRKVTVLTYR
+2102 KEIRKVTILTYK
-2114 EYNKKI
+2114 EYNKKV

-2156 ILTSDTNNA
+2156 VLTSDTNNA
-2165 NSSEPL
+2165 NSAEPL
-2171 VDAFFDEYYG
+2171 VDAIFDEYYG
-2181 VVRTTDFVTGATTF
+2181 VVRNTDFVTGATTF

-2205 VDPNGSNVD
+2205 VDPNGSNSD
-2214 IENAI
+2214 IENAV
-2219 ASAGGNI
+2219 ATGGGNI
-2226 GNAQKNN
+2226 GEAQKNN
-2233 DGTYVIAVAGTELNI
+2233 DGTYVIAVAGTELNVN
-2248 SKSVGLQNVQYLP
+2248 KSVGLQNVQYLP

-2268 NGIQALEEYPRGS
+2268 NGMQALEEYPRGS

-2301 LQGATIKIK
+2301 LQGATIKVK

-2321 DRVSSNFSDLR
+2321 DRVSSNLSDLR
-2332 FKENAET
+2332 FKENTET
-2339 EKYAKLGGLQNQLYD
+2339 EKYAKLGGTQNQVYD

-2361 DINNKPTFLNQNYSP
+2361 DINNKPTFINHNYSP

-2390 YELDGG
+2390 YELEGG

-2410 VKAKDL
+2410 VKVKDL
-2416 LANNDKVVTIADIQ
+2416 LANNDKVVEIADIQ

-2470 MDKILDYVDNDLVF
+2470 IDKILDYVDNDLVF
-2484 NNDDNRGEN
+2484 NNDENRGEN
-2493 NLWKTTTTKELYEEN
+2493 NLWKTTTTKELYDAN

-2544 DTNERSNLALSLDD
+2544 DTAERSNLALSLDD
-2558 RVRDDLPDDQD
+2558 RVRDDLPADQD

-2576 SKFLFPRY
+2576 SRFLFPRY

-2590 IGIISLST
+2590 IGIISLAT

-2620 QYTSV
+2620 QYSSV

-2642 EMSNES
+2642 EISNES

-2661 SVEKITLTPP
+2661 SVEKVTLTPP

-2678 RVVRNVVEGAS
+2678 RVVRDVVKGAS

-2697 IALVCVAVA
+2697 VALACVAVT

>member
-1 MKKFIISILLAS
+1 MKKR
-13 IIISTSLYGII
+13 II
-24 LLSNE
+24 LSLMLMIAICTITITSVYGVITAFDANE
-29 SYAIFEKKQEPES
+29 TIVSGLAVQKKITVPYVFTSSGYER
-42 TLVGGK
+42 
-48 AIEMQIKKAFTPQTA
+48 IKS
-63 PYTRIGRFPIDKYVF
+63 FPINAPVF
-78 NSNKDYF
+78 NSSPDFF
-85 CAQHGVEYGGK
+85 CAQHGIPYGSYGK
-96 KNNVLG
+96 VTLGDSYHVTHQISAHKASGQISDMHGDVPSSSTNIYVDEGGNFVVNKDEPFNGFRNV
-102 NGYHDPG
+102 DE
-109 TYTITK
+109 T
-115 NKWNYSK
+115 
-122 GNLSTYATSMTA
+122 
-134 DLDTSADY
+134 
-142 YANPSLKTSSKVY
+142 
-155 QGHREKTENPTD
+155 PTD
-167 TVYTNWYYTSQDIAF
+167 TVYTNWVYNTRDVQFDCEGKSSGKGTSQISDMGF
-182 NCEEGEERASLAF
+182 AF
-195 LLACYKSGGPNNMYT
+195 LLACYKQPGPNNNT
-210 RGSYSSDPLQ
+210 SRGSYVNDPLQ
-220 SAVWDSWINLGG
+220 HAEWAWLGQLGNGSNPLKAAADTYENYHRKSATPN
-232 AATNR
+232 
-237 LKYQGEQYYKY
+237 
-248 HQESEDPKVDV
+248 VDV
-259 IPADNVGTTLS
+259 VPDSHVGTVKS
-270 AGTLTVGPFQMSHY
+270 GTSYVVGPFKMSNY
-284 VRAKDYDCPRVNV
+284 FRAQDTNNYDVSGSASGSYLEDEDFDMNV
-297 NGSAIIEDSD
+297 N
-307 IAQDDGSSASY
+307 
-318 DTATLQDIF
+318 DTGINLQDVF
-327 GTSDDLKG
+327 NSVGDHKGT
-335 DIIKVEAVLTNEEG
+335 IIKAEAVVTNEG
-349 SEKTIDI
+349 GA
-356 TKKLVDANGGGQK
+356 TKK
-369 DIEPDL
+369 IEFPVPEPNATFSIDL
-375 NFNIQFSEGEV
+375 SEAAIA
-386 KGYDELLDII
+386 GYDELLDII
-396 FTYQRIHVSANG
+396 FTYQRIHASGNG
-408 TVYKGYQYRLS
+408 TFYIGTQYKMNWS
-419 WKEKSNQ
+419 EKSSKQ
-426 RGCRSYSCPSPAS
+426 SSCSYSCQDSTGS
-439 GCSAH
+439 GNCSFSK
-444 TSPGTTSSPYHGT
+444 SPGTSSTPYSGS
-457 CTHTWYSGCWTTTH
+457 CTHTWYDDCYLDCHGHEDHSGCDHANDSCSPSTTYCSGCHHEHRGAQSYTH
-471 TGTGT
+471 S
-476 RADGSTY
+476 DPY
-483 TYTYT
+483 KC
-488 VHHHGTFHR
+488 HHGHE
-497 TTHTVDY
+497 
-504 LCRHGH
+504 
-510 KDCWKFTWE
+510 DCWEFLWQRGGKSE
-519 NPTSGSDAAQ
+519 CAQ
-529 DGFAGGGILSNEL
+529 DGFAGAGVLVNEQIE
-542 RTYKIRVSV
+542 YKIRVSV
-551 PMKTQM
+551 PMKTEM
-557 SIYKYISNVDHVGEA
+557 EIYKYITKVDHVGEA
-572 VNLYNGGTERR
+572 INIYNGGEERR
-583 DMEGDKLREDA
+583 PKTMDEKKNDP
-594 MRDKYN
+594 
-600 NSVKV
+600 VKV
-605 ERGDRVTFTIELKN
+605 ERGDEVTYIVELVN
-619 DSRFPTVVKVGD
+619 YSRFPTRVKVKD
-631 VLPGNIDG
+631 TLPEP
-639 GITQVTRTV
+639 
-648 IDSNTCT
+648 CT
-655 VTKIDACIRNSSAIV
+655 VTKMDSKIRNSAWIT
-670 INAHSTVKYE
+670 IEPKSTVKYE
-680 IVVRPV
+680 IKVRPTADSG
-686 KEQGIYTNIIAFL
+686 KYTNIIEFI

-704 REHMK
+704 NPHMQCPL
-709 YSTWDHGATHGAHSM
+709 WDNQATHGAHTNGS
-724 GNIVNVR
+724 IVNIR
-731 ADKND
+731 
-736 STNPKELRDWD
+736 TKEKD

-772 HIVSTTLDTTM
+772 HIVPTSLDTTM
-783 PASDERSATK
+783 PASDERSAK
-793 GTTEAQKKS
+793 NGTTEAQKKA

-866 IDDTGITGN
+866 VENTGITGN

-886 MSGGKIKINNL
+886 MSGGKIKIDNL

-917 KSVIEENNAKLD
+917 KGVIEENNAKLD

-953 NNAPSENLET
+953 NNAPGDNLIT

-991 NSNDFTNETNTLA
+991 NSNDFTNETNTLS
-1004 DRYEMTED
+1004 DRYEMTEE
-1012 QKKNAPLQAEKT
+1012 QKKNAPLQAEKN

-1038 TVGNSMTSAI
+1038 TVGGSMTSAI

-1061 AMDAGLEYQGVVVN
+1061 AMDAGLEYQGVAVN

-1080 GSVKFSNVPV
+1080 GSVKFANVPV
-1090 THTDIGNNT
+1090 THEDIGNNT
-1099 HTFEI
+1099 HTFEM
-1104 GNKYGNECLIL
+1104 GNKYGSECLIL

-1135 LFSLENTGSIRTL
+1135 LYSLENTGTIRTL

-1159 VKNDDYNENIAD
+1159 VKNDEYNENIAD

-1208 EIGGNAINV
+1208 EVNGNAIDV
-1217 ETNPSTHIEDT
+1217 ETNPSTHIDDT
-1228 TGKEY
+1228 TGKEF
-1233 AMKGIIV
+1233 AMKGIVV
-1240 KLYKGDGT
+1240 KLYKDDGT

-1256 ETGLFTFSRLEDGS
+1256 GNGLFTFSRLEDGS
-1270 TYYAGTYKADGSGVI
+1270 TYYAGAYKADGSGVT

-1296 KDANKNYTESSE
+1296 KDPNKNYTELSE

-1429 SSDNKPETEYLKYIN
+1429 SSDYKPETEYLKYIN
-1444 LGLEEREDVDIDL
+1444 LGLEEREDVDLDI

-1488 VFADESRNAPKAIDK
+1488 VFADESRNTPKAIDK

-1520 DDASGIESNRKL
+1520 DDTSGIESNRKL

-1561 ERDFSANAVDGGAS
+1561 ERDFNANAVDGGAS

-1602 ITDDEPHKSE
+1602 ITDDEPHKAE
-1612 GQDIK
+1612 GKDIK

-1637 FNSDGSIRG
+1637 FNSDGSIKG

-1651 KDAND
+1651 KDAHD

-1679 VTLTKESAYNAAR
+1679 VTLTKESAYNAER
-1692 SLQAEGTKLYDTL
+1692 TLQDGGMKLYDTL

-1715 NNVLTG
+1715 TNVLTG

-1759 ILGVKENVAE
+1759 ILGIKENVAE

-1780 DNYKSASLIDKDSN
+1780 ENYKSASLIDKDSN
-1794 PGNFGEAY
+1794 PNNFGETY
-1802 EGVANVDS
+1802 ESVSNVDS

-1820 AFKTGILLK
+1820 TFKTGILLK
-1829 VPSPTPT
+1829 VPSPPPDT
-1836 PPPPPPGD
+1836 PPPPPGE

-1859 GYVWDDARSDT
+1859 GYVWDDARSET

-1885 GDGVVALEEARK
+1885 GDGVSALEEARK

-1912 DFAAKDVKAQLIEI
+1912 DFSAKDVKAQLIEVI
-1926 IRMPDPE
+1926 KMPDPE
-1933 NAGIERVYEDTI
+1933 NAGVERVYEDTI

-1959 TRTANDG
+1959 TRTAADG

-2018 VYAENAQANG
+2018 VYAENAQANE
-2028 DKTPGDVKLEILEKG
+2028 DKTPGDVKLEILEKA

-2064 MTNQKN
+2064 VTNQKN
-2070 EILKGKDSSDK
+2070 EILKGKYSSDK
-2081 TALIGNTYMN
+2081 IALLGQTYMN

-2102 KEIRKVTVLTYR
+2102 KEIRKVTILTYK
-2114 EYNKKI
+2114 EYNKKV

-2156 ILTSDTNNA
+2156 VLTSDTNNA
-2165 NSSEPL
+2165 NSAEPL
-2171 VDAFFDEYYG
+2171 VDAIFDEYYG
-2181 VVRTTDFVTGATTF
+2181 VVRNTDFVTGATTF

-2205 VDPNGSNVD
+2205 VDPNGSNSD
-2214 IENAI
+2214 IENAV
-2219 ASAGGNI
+2219 ATGGGNI
-2226 GNAQKNN
+2226 GEAQKNN
-2233 DGTYVIAVAGTELNI
+2233 DGTYVIAVAGTELNVN
-2248 SKSVGLQNVQYLP
+2248 KSVGLQNVQYLP

-2268 NGIQALEEYPRGS
+2268 NGMQALEEYPRGS

-2301 LQGATIKIK
+2301 LQGATIKVK

-2321 DRVSSNFSDLR
+2321 DRVSSNLSDLR
-2332 FKENAET
+2332 FKENTET
-2339 EKYAKLGGLQNQLYD
+2339 EKYAKLGGTQNQVYD

-2361 DINNKPTFLNQNYSP
+2361 DINNKPTFINHNYSP

-2390 YELDGG
+2390 YELEGG

-2410 VKAKDL
+2410 VKVKDL
-2416 LANNDKVVTIADIQ
+2416 LANNDKVVEIADIQ

-2470 MDKILDYVDNDLVF
+2470 IDKILDYVDNDLVF
-2484 NNDDNRGEN
+2484 NNDENRGEN
-2493 NLWKTTTTKELYEEN
+2493 NLWKTTTTKELYDAN

-2544 DTNERSNLALSLDD
+2544 DTAERSNLALSLDD
-2558 RVRDDLPDDQD
+2558 RVRDDLPADQD

-2576 SKFLFPRY
+2576 SRFLFPRY

-2590 IGIISLST
+2590 IGIISLAT

-2620 QYTSV
+2620 QYSSV

-2642 EMSNES
+2642 EISNES

-2661 SVEKITLTPP
+2661 SVEKVTLTPP

-2678 RVVRNVVEGAS
+2678 RVVRDVVKGAS

-2697 IALVCVAVA
+2697 VALACVAVT

>member
-1 MKKFIISILLAS
+1 MKKR
-13 IIISTSLYGII
+13 II
-24 LLSNE
+24 LSLMLMIAICTITITSVYGVITAFDANE
-29 SYAIFEKKQEPES
+29 TIVSGLAVEKKITVPYVFTSSGYER
-42 TLVGGK
+42 
-48 AIEMQIKKAFTPQTA
+48 IKS
-63 PYTRIGRFPIDKYVF
+63 FPINAPVF
-78 NSNKDYF
+78 NSSPDFF
-85 CAQHGVEYGGK
+85 CAQHGIPYGSYGK
-96 KNNVLG
+96 VTLGDSYHVTHQISAHKASGQISDMHGDVPSSSTNIYVDEGGNFVVNKDEPFNGFRNV
-102 NGYHDPG
+102 DE
-109 TYTITK
+109 T
-115 NKWNYSK
+115 
-122 GNLSTYATSMTA
+122 
-134 DLDTSADY
+134 
-142 YANPSLKTSSKVY
+142 
-155 QGHREKTENPTD
+155 PTD
-167 TVYTNWYYTSQDIAF
+167 TVYTNWVYNTRDVQFDCEGKSSGKGTSQISDMGF
-182 NCEEGEERASLAF
+182 AF
-195 LLACYKSGGPNNMYT
+195 LLACYKQPGPNNNT
-210 RGSYSSDPLQ
+210 SRGSYVNDPLQ
-220 SAVWDSWINLGG
+220 HAEWAWLGQLGNGSNPLKAAADTYENYHRKSATPN
-232 AATNR
+232 
-237 LKYQGEQYYKY
+237 
-248 HQESEDPKVDV
+248 VDV
-259 IPADNVGTTLS
+259 VPDSHVGTVKS
-270 AGTLTVGPFQMSHY
+270 GTSYVVGPFKMSNY
-284 VRAKDYDCPRVNV
+284 FRAQDTNSYDVSGTASGSYLEDEDFDMNV
-297 NGSAIIEDSD
+297 N
-307 IAQDDGSSASY
+307 
-318 DTATLQDIF
+318 DTGINLQDVF
-327 GTSDDLKG
+327 NSVGDHKGT
-335 DIIKVEAVLTNEEG
+335 IIKAEAVVTNEG
-349 SEKTIDI
+349 GA
-356 TKKLVDANGGGQK
+356 TKK
-369 DIEPDL
+369 IEFPVPEPNATFSIDL
-375 NFNIQFSEGEV
+375 SEAAIA
-386 KGYDELLDII
+386 GYDELLDII
-396 FTYQRIHVSANG
+396 FTYQRIHASGNG
-408 TVYKGYQYRLS
+408 TFYIGTQYKMNWS
-419 WKEKSNQ
+419 EKSSEQ
-426 RGCRSYSCPSPAS
+426 SSCSYSCQDSTGS
-439 GCSAH
+439 GNCSFSK
-444 TSPGTTSSPYHGT
+444 SPGTSSTPYSGS
-457 CTHTWYSGCWTTTH
+457 CTHTWYDDCYLDCHGHEDHSGCDHANDSCSPSTTYCSGCHHEHRGAQSYTH
-471 TGTGT
+471 S
-476 RADGSTY
+476 DPY
-483 TYTYT
+483 KC
-488 VHHHGTFHR
+488 HHGHE
-497 TTHTVDY
+497 
-504 LCRHGH
+504 
-510 KDCWKFTWE
+510 DCWEFLWQRGGKSE
-519 NPTSGSDAAQ
+519 CAQ
-529 DGFAGGGILSNEL
+529 DGFAGAGVLVNEQIE
-542 RTYKIRVSV
+542 YKIRVSV
-551 PMKTQM
+551 PMKTEM
-557 SIYKYISNVDHVGEA
+557 EIYKYITKVDHVGEA
-572 VNLYNGGTERR
+572 INIYNGGEERR
-583 DMEGDKLREDA
+583 PKTMDEKKNDP
-594 MRDKYN
+594 
-600 NSVKV
+600 VKV
-605 ERGDRVTFTIELKN
+605 ERGDEVTYIVELVN
-619 DSRFPTVVKVGD
+619 YSRFPTRVKVKD
-631 VLPGNIDG
+631 TLPEP
-639 GITQVTRTV
+639 
-648 IDSNTCT
+648 CT
-655 VTKIDACIRNSSAIV
+655 VTKMDSKIRNSAWIT
-670 INAHSTVKYE
+670 IEPKSTVKYE
-680 IVVRPV
+680 IKVRPTADSG
-686 KEQGIYTNIIAFL
+686 KYTNIIEFI

-704 REHMK
+704 NPHMQCPL
-709 YSTWDHGATHGAHSM
+709 WDNQATHGAHTNGS
-724 GNIVNVR
+724 IVNIR
-731 ADKND
+731 
-736 STNPKELRDWD
+736 TKEKD

-772 HIVSTTLDTTM
+772 HIVPTSLDTTM
-783 PASDERSATK
+783 PASDERSAK
-793 GTTEAQKKS
+793 NGTTEAQKKA

-866 IDDTGITGN
+866 VENTGITGN

-886 MSGGKIKINNL
+886 MSGGKIKIDNL

-917 KSVIEENNAKLD
+917 KGVIEENNAKLD

-953 NNAPSENLET
+953 NNAPGDNLIT

-991 NSNDFTNETNTLA
+991 NSNDFTNETNTLS
-1004 DRYEMTED
+1004 DRYEMTEE
-1012 QKKNAPLQAEKT
+1012 QKKNAPLQAEKN

-1038 TVGNSMTSAI
+1038 TVGGSMTSAI

-1061 AMDAGLEYQGVVVN
+1061 AMDAGLEYQGVAVN

-1080 GSVKFSNVPV
+1080 GSVKFANVPV
-1090 THTDIGNNT
+1090 THEDIGNNT
-1099 HTFEI
+1099 HTFEM
-1104 GNKYGNECLIL
+1104 GNKYGSECLIL

-1135 LFSLENTGSIRTL
+1135 LYSLENTGTIRTL

-1159 VKNDDYNENIAD
+1159 VKNDEYNENIAD

-1208 EIGGNAINV
+1208 EVNGNAIDV
-1217 ETNPSTHIEDT
+1217 ETNPSTHIDDT
-1228 TGKEY
+1228 TGKEF
-1233 AMKGIIV
+1233 AMKGIVV
-1240 KLYKGDGT
+1240 KLYKDDGT

-1256 ETGLFTFSRLEDGS
+1256 GNGLFTFSRLEDGS
-1270 TYYAGTYKADGSGVI
+1270 TYYAGAYKADGSGVT

-1296 KDANKNYTESSE
+1296 KDPNKNYTELSE

-1429 SSDNKPETEYLKYIN
+1429 SSDYKPETEYLKYIN
-1444 LGLEEREDVDIDL
+1444 LGLEEREDVDLDI

-1488 VFADESRNAPKAIDK
+1488 VFADESRNTPKAIDK

-1520 DDASGIESNRKL
+1520 DDTSGIESNRKL

-1561 ERDFSANAVDGGAS
+1561 ERDFNANAVDGGAS

-1602 ITDDEPHKSE
+1602 ITDDEPHKAE
-1612 GQDIK
+1612 GKDIK

-1637 FNSDGSIRG
+1637 FNSDGSIKG

-1651 KDAND
+1651 KDAHD

-1679 VTLTKESAYNAAR
+1679 VTLTKESAYNAER
-1692 SLQAEGTKLYDTL
+1692 TLQDGGMKLYDTL

-1715 NNVLTG
+1715 TNVLTG

-1759 ILGVKENVAE
+1759 ILGIKENVAE

-1780 DNYKSASLIDKDSN
+1780 ENYKSASLIDKDSN
-1794 PGNFGEAY
+1794 PNNFGETY
-1802 EGVANVDS
+1802 ESVSNVDS

-1820 AFKTGILLK
+1820 TFKTGILLK
-1829 VPSPTPT
+1829 VPSPPPDT
-1836 PPPPPPGD
+1836 PPPPPGE

-1859 GYVWDDARSDT
+1859 GYVWDDARSET

-1885 GDGVVALEEARK
+1885 GDGVSALEEARK

-1912 DFAAKDVKAQLIEI
+1912 DFSAKDVKAQLIEVI
-1926 IRMPDPE
+1926 KMPDPE
-1933 NAGIERVYEDTI
+1933 NAGVERVYEDTI

-1959 TRTANDG
+1959 TRTAADG

-2018 VYAENAQANG
+2018 VYAENAQANE
-2028 DKTPGDVKLEILEKG
+2028 DKTPGDVKLEILEKA

-2064 MTNQKN
+2064 VTNQKN
-2070 EILKGKDSSDK
+2070 EILKGKYSSDK
-2081 TALIGNTYMN
+2081 IALLGQTYMN

-2102 KEIRKVTVLTYR
+2102 KEIRKVTILTYK
-2114 EYNKKI
+2114 EYNKKV

-2156 ILTSDTNNA
+2156 VLTSDTNNA
-2165 NSSEPL
+2165 NSAEPL
-2171 VDAFFDEYYG
+2171 VDAIFDEYYG
-2181 VVRTTDFVTGATTF
+2181 VVRNTDFVTGATTF

-2205 VDPNGSNVD
+2205 VDPNGSNSD
-2214 IENAI
+2214 IENAV
-2219 ASAGGNI
+2219 ATGGGNI
-2226 GNAQKNN
+2226 GEAQKNN
-2233 DGTYVIAVAGTELNI
+2233 DGTYVIAVAGTELNVN
-2248 SKSVGLQNVQYLP
+2248 KSVGLQNVQYLP

-2268 NGIQALEEYPRGS
+2268 NGMQALEEYPRGS

-2301 LQGATIKIK
+2301 LQGATIKVK

-2321 DRVSSNFSDLR
+2321 DRVSSNLSDLR
-2332 FKENAET
+2332 FKENTET
-2339 EKYAKLGGLQNQLYD
+2339 EKYAKLGGTQNQVYD

-2361 DINNKPTFLNQNYSP
+2361 DINNKPTFINHNYSP

-2390 YELDGG
+2390 YELEGG

-2410 VKAKDL
+2410 VKVKDL
-2416 LANNDKVVTIADIQ
+2416 LANNDKVVEIADIQ

-2470 MDKILDYVDNDLVF
+2470 IDKILDYVDNDLVF
-2484 NNDDNRGEN
+2484 NNDENRGEN
-2493 NLWKTTTTKELYEEN
+2493 NLWKTTTTKELYDAN

-2544 DTNERSNLALSLDD
+2544 DTAERSNLALSLDD
-2558 RVRDDLPDDQD
+2558 RVRDDLPADQD

-2576 SKFLFPRY
+2576 SRFLFPRY

-2590 IGIISLST
+2590 IGIISLAT

-2620 QYTSV
+2620 QYSSV

-2642 EMSNES
+2642 EISNES

-2661 SVEKITLTPP
+2661 SVEKVTLTPP

-2678 RVVRNVVEGAS
+2678 RVVRDVVKGAS

-2697 IALVCVAVA
+2697 VALACVAVT